1 MKMKRYKKIYIITYL
16 LLIFLIITRGS
27 KIGIQWSSFDDYID
41 HGIVDGFSGGSRLLV
56 VNILIIIAIFASSL
70 IITLKKNNR
79 LKYKWLIF
87 TSIVILLLF
96 VPTFIVY
103 RSGGIAGI
111 SMQEYTNIVN
121 MSIGESSIV
130 IKLIMTI
137 IK

>member
-1 MKMKRYKKIYIITYL
+1 MKMKKYKKIYIITYL
-16 LLIFLIITRGS
+16 LLILLIITRGS
-27 KIGIQWSSFDDYID
+27 KIGIQWSDYID

-130 IKLIMTI
+130 RKLIMTI